1 MPRFLDSKTL
11 VLDAQKRGYAVP
23 AMNTNGGSYDIT
35 RAALEA
41 AQELQA
47 PMIIQVYEPNAAYRG
62 YGYFVQLT
70 SYLYDDLGIS
80 VPVALHLDHGKSFDS
95 IVRAIQAGLTGVMF
109 DASHEPLE
117 VNIARTRR
125 VVELARAAGVSVEAE
140 IGYVKGNEPPQ
151 GSQIGRVPIPE
162 TPSIP
167 PAKSR
172 PDEVERFATEVD
184 LDMLA
189 VSIGSTHGV
198 YQRQENLDYELLE
211 TIRRSIEIPLVMHG
225 TGGISESDLTRLAG
239 AGMSKINFGE
249 PFLYNFI
256 RYFNDLTDTAEH
268 LWHSWRIMQNVK
280 DKLKQDMA
288 SLIVALGA
296 DGKA

>member
-1 MPRFLDSKTL
+1 MPRFVDSRTL
-11 VLDAQKRGYAVP
+11 ALDAQKRAYAVP

-47 PMIIQVYEPNAAYRG
+47 PVIIQVYEPNAAYRG

-70 SYLYDDLGIS
+70 SYLFDELGVT
-80 VPVALHLDHGKSFDS
+80 VPVALHLDHGKSFGS
-95 IVRAIQAGLTGVMF
+95 IVRAVRAGLTGVMF

-117 VNIARTRR
+117 VNIAKTRR
-125 VVELARAAGVSVEAE
+125 VVETARAAGVAVEAE

-151 GSQIGRVPIPE
+151 GSQVGRVPIPE

-167 PAKSR
+167 PAKSDL
-172 PDEVERFATEVD
+172 DEVKRFTSEVD
-184 LDMLA
+184 VDMLA

-198 YQRQENLDYELLE
+198 YQRQENLDYDLLE
-211 TIRRSIEIPLVMHG
+211 SIRQSVEVPLVMHG
-225 TGGISESDLTRLAG
+225 TGGIPEADLKRLAK
-239 AGMSKINFGE
+239 AGMAKINFGE
-249 PFLYNFI
+249 PFRYNYI
-256 RYFNDLTDTAEH
+256 RYFNELTDNSEH
-268 LWHSWRIMQNVK
+268 LWHSWRIMQKVK
-280 DKLKQDMA
+280 DKLKQDMR